1 MSRLVWNGRQ
11 RVAIALGAVLVAVAL
26 PAAPAWGAS
35 SVSTD
40 CTNLQ
45 ATMNAATSGETIEL
59 TELCTVSNSGAAAGS
74 FATPTASDVTI
85 EGAAAGDG
93 FDGTGVV
100 NGPALH
106 GAAPGGLT
114 LRNLTF
120 ENYSLT
126 ASAAVT
132 LQLSTGALPVID
144 HDSFVSNTDT
154 SNTEPAGGGLE
165 IFGVNT
171 SCPYTGSL
179 TISNSLFSG
188 NVLVSTQTT
197 NPASGGVT
205 GAGASVSF
213 ECVSPNTANLV
224 ITGNTF
230 TAELDPYRRPDCRR
244 RGALRRERRE
254 RSADGHAVRERV
266 RVELDRQHRFDGSHV
281 RRRRRVARVGQ
292 PDELRRRVHRQLAP
306 RSGRGLG

>member
-35 SVSTD
+35 SVSTN

-45 ATMNAATSGETIEL
+45 ATMNAATSGETIDL
-59 TELCTVSNSGAAAGS
+59 TEMCTVSNSGVAAGS
-74 FATPTASDVTI
+74 FTPPGSSATGVSI

-93 FDGTGVV
+93 FDGTGV

-106 GAAPGGLT
+106 GVAPGGLT

-171 SCPYTGSL
+171 SCPYTGRSRSV
-179 TISNSLFSG
+179 THCS
-188 NVLVSTQTT
+188 
-197 NPASGGVT
+197 PATRS
-205 GAGASVSF
+205 
-213 ECVSPNTANLV
+213 
-224 ITGNTF
+224 
-230 TAELDPYRRPDCRR
+230 CRR
-244 RGALRRERRE
+244 RRATPPAVASQAQARRS
-254 RSADGHAVRERV
+254 RSSACLLTR
-266 RVELDRQHRFDGSHV
+266 
-281 RRRRRVARVGQ
+281 
-292 PDELRRRVHRQLAP
+292 PTW
-306 RSGRGLG
+306 